1 MSFSPKKTLVQH
13 LTELR
18 TCLIR
23 SLLGLFGGVLVTL
36 YFSKDIFKILQKPLI
51 NVLPAGASFIATSPL
66 EALITYLQVSLLAGV
81 FLSAPYILY
90 QIWLFV
96 APALYVNEKKMAL
109 AFVSFASLFFIGGA
123 LFGYFFIFPVGFK
136 FFVTALEGTGIQ
148 FLPKMEDYL
157 GFISKMLLTFG
168 LFFELPLLIVSAAQ
182 VGVLKLHML
191 TRARRY
197 VLVAIFLIAGVLTPG
212 PDILSQFLLALP
224 LLALYELSILA
235 VWVLERKNH
244 KNHASESL

>member
-1 MSFSPKKTLVQH
+1 MSFTHKKTLVQH

-18 TCLIR
+18 TCIIR
-23 SLLGLFGGVLVTL
+23 SLIGLFAGVLITL
-36 YFSKDIFKILQKPLI
+36 YFSKDIFKILQKPLMD
-51 NVLPAGASFIATSPL
+51 VLPPGGSFIATSPL

-90 QIWLFV
+90 QVWLFV
-96 APALYVNEKKMAL
+96 APALYVKEKKMAV
-109 AFVSFASLFFIGGA
+109 AFVSFASFFFIGGG

-148 FLPKMEDYL
+148 FLPRMEDYL

-168 LFFELPLLIVSAAQ
+168 LIFELPLLIVAAAQ
-182 VGVLKLHML
+182 VGVLKLKML
-191 TRARRY
+191 TQARRY

-212 PDILSQFLLALP
+212 PDILSQFLLAIP
-224 LLALYELSILA
+224 LLGLYELSILA
-235 VWVLERKNH
+235 VWVLEK
-244 KNHASESL
+244 KKSKSI